1 MNRRNVL
8 LGAVSLPGMIY
19 LGGCAS
25 VPQIVSDANTIA
37 NGISAVLPTIQ
48 TLTGLAGGAYNT
60 VVNAVTA
67 IKSAA
72 STLASATGSA
82 AIDAANAIP
91 TALAAI
97 SSAISSFKV
106 PAWVSTVIA
115 AAQTVAPVIIT
126 ALGVLPRMAA
136 TATEG
141 GSGLSVDQARAILL
155 AAATK

>member
-1 MNRRNVL
+1 MNRRNL
-8 LGAVSLPGMIY
+8 LIAAVSLPGAIY
-19 LGGCAS
+19 LGGCAAI
-25 VPQIVSDANTIA
+25 PQVVSDANTIA
-37 NGISAVLPTIQ
+37 NGITAILPTIQ

-60 VVNAVTA
+60 VVNAVNG

-97 SSAISSFKV
+97 SAALSNFKV
-106 PAWVSTVIA
+106 PTWVSTVIA
-115 AAQTVAPVIIT
+115 AAQTVAPIIIT
-126 ALGVLPRMAA
+126 ALGVLPRMA
-136 TATEG
+136 EG
-141 GSGLSVDQARAILL
+141 GNGMSVDQARAILL